1 MFTRLVLSLTGIF
14 AFSLS
19 AQAAAPNI
27 IVILADEGLDWIDAQ
42 EKADDEKPWFAF
54 FSYNAPHGP
63 MHATEE
69 DKALF
74 SHIENEQP
82 PFTPLRSPQRRP
94 QAPHPKSKFLAA
106 KGFAN
111 RALERNSPDPTALAD
126 DQLIIIVLVSIDRP
140 QNE

>member
-94 QAPHPKSKFLAA
+94 QAPHPKSKFLAE
-106 KGFAN
+106 KGGACVSPPTE
-111 RALERNSPDPTALAD
+111 LRNGGETHTAPFS
-126 DQLIIIVLVSIDRP
+126 QGTS
-140 QNE
+140 

>member
-74 SHIENEQP
+74 SHIENEHP
-82 PFTPLRSPQRRP
+82 PFTPLRSLQRHP
-94 QAPHPKSKFLAA
+94 QAPHAKSKFLAA
-106 KGFAN
+106 
-111 RALERNSPDPTALAD
+111 TAA
-126 DQLIIIVLVSIDRP
+126 QSVLTV
-140 QNE
+140 